1 MTAKLF
7 SHTRHRRPVQVAIA
21 LLVGLGLGI
30 GTGTTAFA
38 TELKAPS
45 AKSKLLR
52 DKDVTIIIIDKN
64 DTRSKSEVPASGTSK
79 KSPLRQPS
87 TRINRDDDDVVIR
100 IKRNS
105 TKGGTIVRSG
115 PKVIVIDE
123 NTGGCNG
130 NSVCV
135 IRP

>member
-21 LLVGLGLGI
+21 LLIGLGI
-30 GTGTTAFA
+30 GTTAFA
-38 TELKAPS
+38 TELKAPA

-52 DKDVTIIIIDKN
+52 DKDVTIIIIDKT
-64 DTRSKSEVPASGTSK
+64 DSRSKSKVPTSGTSK
-79 KSPLRQPS
+79 TSPLRQPA

-100 IKRNS
+100 IRRDS

-123 NTGGCNG
+123 NSGGCSG
-130 NSVCV
+130 SSVCV